1 VLEISSDAAEAIKG
15 ILALEEVPEGAAFRI
30 SAEPGPGPDD
40 AGGFAVTVIESPLP
54 EDQIVVAA
62 DDVEVC
68 VEPVAAEELD
78 DKQLD
83 ASVSEGKVQF
93 SLSDQAA

>member
-1 VLEISSDAAEAIKG
+1 MLEISSEAEEAIRD
-15 ILALEEVPEGAAFRI
+15 ILASEGIPEGAAFRI
-30 SAEPGPGPDD
+30 SAEPSPEIEDK
-40 AGGFAVTVIESPLP
+40 GGFAVTVMESPLP
-54 EDQIVVAA
+54 EDQVVAGE
-62 DDVEVC
+62 DVEVC
-68 VEPVAAEELD
+68 VEPIAAELLD

>member
-1 VLEISSDAAEAIKG
+1 MLEISSEAAEAIRD
-15 ILALEEVPEGAAFRI
+15 ILASEGVPAGAAFRI
-30 SAEPGPGPDD
+30 SAEPGPEPDD
-40 AGGFAVTVIESPLP
+40 ESGFAVTVMESPSP
-54 EDQIVVAA
+54 QDQVVAGEG
-62 DDVEVC
+62 VEVC
-68 VEPVAAEELD
+68 VEPIAAELLD